1 MRGKLHVWKTV
12 LIVALLAGCALAQDD
27 VAGLQ
32 SRFARDTDP
41 IHRAKSMRQLGR
53 AEFQEIEKDAD
64 AGELAQALATLREY
78 RDEAQ
83 SCEKALD
90 DKGVDAEK
98 HPNGFKQL
106 QFSVRESLLRLDNLL
121 VTLTADQQKPF
132 LEARQDLDTMNRH
145 LLHELFPN
153 NPAKSGPPEKP
164 KG

>member
-1 MRGKLHVWKTV
+1 LPGTLRAWKAV
-12 LIVALLAGCALAQDD
+12 LIFTLFAGCALAQDD
-27 VAGLQ
+27 VAALR

-53 AEFQEIEKDAD
+53 AEFQEIEKDAN

-90 DKGVDAEK
+90 DRGIDAEK

-106 QFSVRESLLRLDNLL
+106 QFSVRESLLRLDDLL

-132 LEARQDLDTMNRH
+132 LEARQHLDTMNRH

-153 NPAKSGPPEKP
+153 NPAKSGPSEKP
-164 KG
+164 TG